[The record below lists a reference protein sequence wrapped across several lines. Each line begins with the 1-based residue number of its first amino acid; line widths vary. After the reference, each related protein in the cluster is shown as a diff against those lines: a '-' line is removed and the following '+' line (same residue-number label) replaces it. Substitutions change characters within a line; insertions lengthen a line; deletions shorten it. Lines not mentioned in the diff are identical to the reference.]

1 MDQRGWD
8 SVEKYGIFFEQYL
21 NENQVMIEIANTT
34 NNGRRAGTRPKKH
47 TPKTD
52 MTPMVDLGFLLISF
66 FVITTELSKPMTT
79 NLNMP
84 ADGPPTDLG
93 ESGAL
98 TVLLGKANALFYY
111 HGDWNKAAET
121 KTIAKTGFSPN
132 GGIGDVIRQKQK
144 WLDEHNRQ
152 EGRNGL
158 MLLIKPGP
166 DANYENVVD
175 MIDQALINNV
185 QKYAIVK
192 MLPGENK
199 YLADEG
205 F

>member
-1 MDQRGWD
+1 M
-8 SVEKYGIFFEQYL
+8 KTKF
-21 NENQVMIEIANTT
+21 MIEIANTT
-34 NNGRRAGTRPKKH
+34 NNRRRAGARPKKH

-98 TVLLGKANALFYY
+98 TVLLGKANTLFYY
-111 HGDWNKAAET
+111 HGDWKKAAET
-121 KTIAKTGFSPN
+121 KTITKTGFSPN

-144 WLDEHNRQ
+144 WLDAHNKQ